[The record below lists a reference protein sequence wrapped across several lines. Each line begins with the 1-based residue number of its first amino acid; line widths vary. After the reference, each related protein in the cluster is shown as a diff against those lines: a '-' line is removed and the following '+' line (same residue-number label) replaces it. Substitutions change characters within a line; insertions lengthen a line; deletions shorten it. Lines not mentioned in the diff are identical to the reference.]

1 MIEINIP
8 FKKGNQEIA
17 EETMEEFHK
26 PKKTDIYKKTNIN
39 MQSYHLLRET
49 LLFQKAMSTEIS

>member
-26 PKKTDIYKKTNIN
+26 PKKIDIYKKTNIN

-49 LLFQKAMSTEIS
+49 LL